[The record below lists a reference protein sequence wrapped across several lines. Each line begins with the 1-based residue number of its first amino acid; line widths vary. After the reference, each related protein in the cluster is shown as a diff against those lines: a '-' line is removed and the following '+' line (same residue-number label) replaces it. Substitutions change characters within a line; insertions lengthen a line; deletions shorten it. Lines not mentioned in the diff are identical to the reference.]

1 MQVMISRSSAR
12 KQIENPGKKKRKKKR
27 RKRRS

>member
-12 KQIENPGKKKRKKKR
+12 KQIENPGKKKRKKKP
-27 RKRRS
+27 RKR